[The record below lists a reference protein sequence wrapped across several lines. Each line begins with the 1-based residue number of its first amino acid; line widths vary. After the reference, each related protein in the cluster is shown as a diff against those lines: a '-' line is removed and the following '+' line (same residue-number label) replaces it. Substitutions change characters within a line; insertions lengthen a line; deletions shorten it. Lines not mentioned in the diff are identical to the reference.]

1 MTNEQKRS
9 RHDQLIST
17 TKEGKIEL
25 TEQELSRVAGGG
37 IVVEYLKSFDASMK
51 IG

>member
-17 TKEGKIEL
+17 TKESKIEL
-25 TEQELSRVAGGG
+25 TEQELKRVAGGA
-37 IVVEYLKSFDASMK
+37 IVDYLKYDAFMK